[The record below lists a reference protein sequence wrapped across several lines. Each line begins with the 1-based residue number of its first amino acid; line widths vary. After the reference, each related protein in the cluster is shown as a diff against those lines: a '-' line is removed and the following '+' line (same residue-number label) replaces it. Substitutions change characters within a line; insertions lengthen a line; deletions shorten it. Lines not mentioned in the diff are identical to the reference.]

1 MNEAKHTKGPW
12 IVGTMVHD
20 TDIDTQ
26 VSCLKENEGTDKEWT
41 AIGVED
47 ADGFSEVIAL
57 AHPANASLIAA
68 APELLEACEASLGA
82 VNAAECLGEK
92 EGIGKDTTKYPERI
106 KLDAIVE
113 RVRAA
118 IAKAEGR

>member
-1 MNEAKHTKGPW
+1 MNDAKQW
-12 IVGTMVHD
+12 RESVANEIHD
-20 TDIDTQ
+20 AVRAANGNISYGAITD
-26 VSCLKENEGTDKEWT
+26 
-41 AIGVED
+41 
-47 ADGFSEVIAL
+47 AL
-57 AHPANASLIAA
+57 FAKVPVLAA
-68 APELLEACEASLGA
+68 APDLLEACEASLWA

-118 IAKAEGR
+118 IAKAEGK